1 MVAMDHLYTPWRKQY
16 IEGPTQR
23 PVCIFCFEPQ
33 LEDGLQ
39 NMLVHRGQAVYAI
52 LNRYPYTSGHLMI
65 VPFAHL
71 ESIENLNTAAQ
82 VEMVQLIS
90 HSVRVLRKVYKPD
103 GFNIGANIG
112 AAAGAGIAGHL
123 HIHIV
128 PRWGGDT
135 NFMSSL
141 GDTRVLPETLEETF
155 QRLKHA
161 WQDGI

>member
-1 MVAMDHLYTPWRKQY
+1 MDHLYTPWRKRY
-16 IEGPTQR
+16 IEGHVQR
-23 PVCIFCFEPQ
+23 PVCVFCFEPQ
-33 LEDGLQ
+33 LEDGPQ
-39 NMLVHRGQAVYAI
+39 NLLVHRGKAVYAI
-52 LNRYPYTSGHLMI
+52 LNRFPYTSGHLMI
-65 VPFAHL
+65 VPYAHL
-71 ESIENLNTAAQ
+71 ESLENLEDAAQ
-82 VEMVQLIS
+82 VDMVQLIT

-155 QRLKHA
+155 QRLKDA
-161 WQDGI
+161 W